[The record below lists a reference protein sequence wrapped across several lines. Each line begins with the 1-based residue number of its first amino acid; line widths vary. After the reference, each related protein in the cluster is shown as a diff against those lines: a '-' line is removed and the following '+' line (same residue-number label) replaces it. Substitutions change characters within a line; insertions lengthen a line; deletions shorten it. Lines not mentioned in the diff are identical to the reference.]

1 MNLFYDTETTGLINF
16 KARNR
21 DPSQPHLVQLAA
33 LLTDNHGVEIQ
44 SFSVI
49 IEPDGYE
56 IPKEASDI
64 HGITNKLALQVGIPL
79 SVAVYPFYHMKAKAN
94 LVIGHNE
101 VFDWRVM
108 KIACLRIENF
118 SAPDSM
124 KPTFCTMQNSTKAV
138 NLPPSKKMV
147 AAGMNRAKPPRLSE
161 CYEFFFGEKLDGA
174 HDAMVDT
181 RACARVYF
189 HLLKIGVAI

>member
-16 KARNR
+16 KARSS

-33 LLTDNHGVEIQ
+33 LLMDDEANEIQ
-44 SFSVI
+44 SLSVI
-49 IEPDGYE
+49 IKPDGYE

-64 HGITNKLALQVGIPL
+64 HGITTKLALRVGIPL
-79 SVAVYPFYHMKAKAN
+79 SVAVYPFFYMKEKAN

-101 VFDWRVM
+101 NFDNIVM
-108 KIACLRIENF
+108 KAVHHRIENF

-124 KPTFCTMQNSTKAV
+124 KPTFCTMRNSTKAV

-161 CYEFFFGEKLDGA
+161 CCESFFGEKLDGA
-174 HDAMVDT
+174 HDAMIDT